1 LNQVNRAVARALLA
15 VALPLLAPALAVLA
29 DEDPAATLAPPAAP
43 TPGAPG
49 DRRLLN
55 GHAFPPSQ
63 VAPPIAVSSFGLE
76 SEFSAGNATGPT
88 FDIHGNPVGENRTYG
103 WVGMG
108 QAVRFQSIFHEQLAL
123 RGALTTAVASGSDG
137 MSVLVV
143 GSSVQVGV
151 SLGAEWS
158 VAIGEALRLGASLDV
173 SSDPQLNLLV
183 AAAVIHA
190 LKNGAIDSATA
201 LGIGRTYSVLPA
213 LSAAWAPSP
222 AWGFAARLAWLGAS
236 ADAGTYGKITRQGV
250 ELGLAA
256 DLDLDKALKVP
267 IDLGLAY
274 TETIPI
280 DGTPAGIRNL
290 SIGVMYMGLK
300 DTALGLALG
309 ERILN
314 IRPQYDIP
322 LKSTSFYLEILLRVY
337 WP

>member
-1 LNQVNRAVARALLA
+1 

-29 DEDPAATLAPPAAP
+29 AEDPSAATPPPAAT
-43 TPGAPG
+43 PGTPG

-55 GHAFPPSQ
+55 GHAFPPSS

-76 SEFSAGNATGPT
+76 SDFASGSATGPT
-88 FDIHGNPVGENRTYG
+88 FDIHGNPVGGNRTYS

-108 QAVRFQSIFHEQLAL
+108 QAVRFQSVFLEQLAL

-137 MSVLVV
+137 WSVLVV
-143 GSSVQVGV
+143 GTSVQVGV

-183 AAAVIHA
+183 AAAVIHGV
-190 LKNGAIDSATA
+190 KTGAIDAATA
-201 LGIGRTYSVLPA
+201 LGVGRTYSVLPA

-236 ADAGTYGKITRQGV
+236 ADAGSYGKITRQGV
-250 ELGLAA
+250 AIGLAA
-256 DLDLDKALKVP
+256 DLDLSRAWGAPV
-267 IDLGLAY
+267 DLGLAY
-274 TETIPI
+274 TETIPL
-280 DGTPAGIRNL
+280 DGTPAGIRDL
-290 SIGVMYMGLK
+290 SLGVMYTGLK
-300 DTALGLALG
+300 DTSLGVVLG
-309 ERILN
+309 ERVLN
-314 IRPQYDIP
+314 IRPQYDVP
-322 LKSTSFYLEILLRVY
+322 LKSSSLYLEILLRVY